1 MADIKLTPADLKTI
15 KKLASL
21 TIGSVFVFCII
32 ACFVFS
38 KVTTPTVFEYRP
50 IVVSA
55 PTRALNTAYQPST
68 SRFVSVSCSVNI
80 TSTLS
85 LTGGQSGTVT
95 LQTSPDGTTYT
106 TMATATNNN
115 TGSLTI
121 GLNTSQAQAGD
132 LVATVPPGYF
142 YKIVSS
148 GTSTFSLLQVQETN
162 L

>member
-1 MADIKLTPADLKTI
+1 MADIKLSEGEFKWFKMLSTANI
-15 KKLASL
+15 LAVFAFS
-21 TIGSVFVFCII
+21 IGI
-32 ACFVFS
+32 CFIFS
-38 KVTTPTVFEYRP
+38 KSEPKLVFEYRP
-50 IVVSA
+50 IVVST
-55 PTRALNTAYQPST
+55 PTRALNTAYEPST
-68 SRFVSVSCSVNI
+68 SRFTSVSCSVSI

-85 LTGGQSGTVT
+85 LSGGQSGTIT

-121 GLNTSQAQAGD
+121 GLNTSQAQAGC
-132 LVATVPPGYF
+132 LVATVPPTYF

-148 GTSTFSLLQVQETN
+148 GTSTFSLLQVQETQ